1 MKEEILMSISTA
13 ILIFTALNLRV
24 IIKEYREV
32 NRILKQMKKDNK
44 L

>member
-1 MKEEILMSISTA
+1 MKEEILISISTA
-13 ILIFTALNLRV
+13 ILIFTALNLRI

>member
-1 MKEEILMSISTA
+1 MKEEILTSISTA

-32 NRILKQMKKDNK
+32 NRISKQMKKDNK

>member
-1 MKEEILMSISTA
+1 MKEEILISISTA

>member
-1 MKEEILMSISTA
+1 MKEEILTSISTA